1 MRAVM
6 YSAGVAM
13 LVVSFATPL
22 IAGGPVAVP
31 EIGADSIV
39 TGLAVLAG
47 GILVV
52 RARWRAR

>member
-22 IAGGPVAVP
+22 VAGGATAVP
-31 EIGADSIV
+31 EIGADSIG

>member
-1 MRAVM
+1 M

-22 IAGGPVAVP
+22 VAGGATAVP
-31 EIGADSIV
+31 EIGADSMV